1 MDIQEYLAHVD
12 GFAQAFQERQVL
24 EKARGDVALPGH
36 FAAEVIGRL
45 HPREIEVVVTEVREE
60 TPTARTFRLAAR
72 DGYLPPFRAG
82 QYVNWSVEVGAVRTG
97 RAFSIASPPHERG
110 FYELTVRR
118 QAGGFVSPFLLD
130 EVKAGDAFAISGPA
144 GTFYHEPLIDTD
156 DLVFLAGGSGITPFR
171 SLIRETVERRL
182 PRRIWLLYG
191 SRTPGDVIYRRE
203 LAALARAHD
212 RIRVRFLISEPPPGY
227 RGPRGF
233 LTAGA
238 IRRFAGSPEGKTFY
252 LCGPDEMYR
261 FVKPE
266 LDRLGVPRRRI
277 RCEASGPLADVTK
290 EAGWPADAEPHRV
303 FQVAVRGLRTIPAR
317 AGEPLLNTLE
327 RHGLAVPSL
336 CRSGECGY
344 CRMKVLSGRVFM
356 PDRAA
361 IREADRWS
369 GHVHACLA
377 YPLSDLEIR
386 L

>member
-1 MDIQEYLAHVD
+1 MDIQEYLTHVN
-12 GFAQAFQERQVL
+12 GFMDAFQERQIL
-24 EKARGDVALPGH
+24 ERTRGDVALPAG
-36 FAAEVIGRL
+36 FAGEVVGRL
-45 HPREIEVVVTEVREE
+45 HPREIEVVVTDVREE
-60 TPTARTFRLAAR
+60 TPTAKTFRLAAR
-72 DGYLPPFRAG
+72 RGYLPPFRAG
-82 QYVNWSVEVGAVRTG
+82 QYVNWSVTVGAVRTG

-118 QAGGFVSPFLLD
+118 QEGGFVSPFLLD
-130 EVKAGDAFAISGPA
+130 GVKAGDTFTISGPA

-171 SLIRETVERRL
+171 SLIRETVERGL

-191 SRTPGDVIYRRE
+191 SRIPGDVIYRRE
-203 LAALARAHD
+203 LMAVARAHGN
-212 RIRVRFLISEPPPGY
+212 IRVRFLISEPPPGY

-233 LTAGA
+233 ITAGA

-252 LCGPDEMYR
+252 LCGPEAMYR
-261 FVKPE
+261 FVRPE
-266 LDRLGVPRRRI
+266 LEKLGLPRRRI
-277 RCEASGPLADVTK
+277 RCEASGPLADVTG
-290 EAGWPADAEPHRV
+290 EAGWPADVSPDRV
-303 FQVAVRGLRTIPAR
+303 FQVAVQGLRTIPAR

-344 CRMKVLSGRVFM
+344 CRTKVTSGRVFM

-361 IREADRWS
+361 VREADRWS